1 MRKPWKR
8 NILPNVLT
16 VAAVGVITVA
26 DLNASADMSWFKVL
40 AWCTLWIVVL
50 AVVFAGTESRR

>member
-8 NILPNVLT
+8 NIMPNVLT

-26 DLNASADMSWFKVL
+26 DLNASADMPWFKVL
-40 AWCTLWIVVL
+40 AWCVLWIIVL
-50 AVVFAGTESRR
+50 AIVFAGTDSRR